1 MERKKKEQFQKPSD
15 YPEVAGSLLESLKEQ
30 EEARFITGAVA
41 QLLKS
46 LFVVLQRRYSFVLEA
61 VAERT
66 HTRLACEVIY
76 HAEPTGWGY

>member
-1 MERKKKEQFQKPSD
+1 MEREKKEQFQKPSD
-15 YPEVAGSLLESLKEQ
+15 YPEVAGSLLESLKE
-30 EEARFITGAVA
+30 EEARFITGAAA

-46 LFVVLQRRYSFVLEA
+46 LFVVIQRRYSFGLEA